1 MGMAEIDGRVED
13 QSMPPESGCYE
24 IRFRLAGYEALT
36 PAFGLLILG
45 AGIFIPRAS
54 LLGRVIG
61 IAGGALFTV
70 PYVILLVRRT
80 IVFRA
85 DQAGITLGP
94 EVLKFQFST
103 VFIPWADIRKVILYK
118 ITRASRTMGRQRG
131 TYIGIV
137 PHDRAPA
144 VTVMRTGLA
153 LSAGAAVRSSRA
165 TAVAPLRRRAGG
177 PCSQA
182 CSLESGRPWTVAHLD
197 RHAEQGS
204 RPATCRTTSGRC

>member
-45 AGIFIPRAS
+45 AGIFIPHAS

-144 VTVMRTGLA
+144 DPAVHRINTWRLDRER
-153 LSAGAAVRSSRA
+153 LAAVTKAAAPGTPIVDAGEIDPWEDAGRA
-165 TAVAPLRRRAGG
+165 VLR
-177 PCSQA
+177 
-182 CSLESGRPWTVAHLD
+182 EVGR
-197 RHAEQGS
+197 
-204 RPATCRTTSGRC
+204 